1 MKKNIASAVI
11 ALSLFLSAGLPA
23 VEASAQATEPPKREL
38 RSVWLTTYLC
48 IDWPSSDSRGTS
60 EAKQAQM
67 KKELLAY
74 LDNHQKRNFN
84 GVCLQVRSMAD
95 AFYKSSYEPWSQ
107 YLTNTRGA
115 EPGWDPLAFAVEE
128 CHKRGLECWA
138 WINPYRFNRGNAAR
152 DTEYDKEYIS
162 KGWIISHNG
171 YAVFNPGLEEVRQ
184 HNLRVIR
191 EIYTNYAVDGILFDD
206 YFYPNDIPYKSDDAM
221 AAEDWEDYQEQVPG
235 GAPGKINDWRRENI
249 AKFVRQLREQVD
261 ADRPD
266 MRFGISP
273 AGVAGKSA
281 PQYGLSAPPIS
292 SSDWQYESIC
302 SDPLKWLSDGSIDF
316 ISPQIYWFATPG
328 TGGYSSAAPYTPL
341 AKWWSD
347 IANHFGRHFY
357 SSQAPYRM
365 CDGNGSPVY
374 NNESSWE
381 DLSKQIS
388 LNREYTLD
396 NAPGSIF
403 YSAKYMDGPL
413 CSGWGDYL
421 LEHSFSTKSLVPV
434 TSWKE
439 HPVYA
444 APANLALDKGA
455 LSWEATIGRRGNEI
469 IRYTVYAVPLE
480 VDLASARNADGDGLD
495 SKYLLGVSYDTGYT
509 LPADKASGYWYGV
522 CVYDGYGY
530 ESEIAVANYPNG
542 PSEKVVLKA
551 PADGESLDWGV
562 DFAWSA
568 VDGAVYTLQISPVED
583 FSKIDIECPELTAPG
598 VSLDL
603 GSLDSGKRYFWRVSS
618 LQPSKLPVWSE
629 AYSFISPVRVAA
641 AAPVLVSPA
650 DKAEVADEFSL
661 TWEAS
666 ADDVEGYTVEIAS
679 DDSFSDILRTIKVA
693 ENTTTVRLVSSV
705 LGIGTYYWRV
715 VAEGSHYLPGV
726 SAVYQ
731 FSVTHLD
738 VGNFEP
744 GYIVKT
750 DDALYADAGK
760 YKFENV
766 WYRTVGNS
774 NFSPEGNGS
783 NNRGIAIAGDYVYMS
798 GRKEASSKS
807 DIYLKQYSLASGE
820 HIRDINLS
828 ADGKVSYLPCNDVFS
843 DAGGNLLIANLVLNV
858 TTTPLVLHRVD
869 PETGELTR
877 VAELLGEGLSGGR
890 VDHCCVYGSVDD
902 PVFYVYAAIASNKII
917 ARWTVAEGK
926 TTFEYVTVNELSP
939 SSKSSFGIAPRTLA
953 LGPGEVIVDG
963 GDTAPAAYDFSTGN
977 IVNRLDDIYDLM
989 PDGYRSNGIKYF
1001 TLGGKHL
1008 YVYASSDH
1016 ESAGYTFNI
1025 ISGKSATFA
1034 DAGLLWKFP
1043 EGGMGKVNSTTCSA
1057 PVDVATVDAG
1067 SAMVAVYVPGNGLG
1081 VYRVTDGAASGISDV
1096 SVGGKDI
1103 VSIGR
1108 DGVVEFSSEVGCVE
1122 VYSVSGMLLARYVA
1136 VDSFR
1141 LPDTPG
1147 AYIVRFDGNVRKIIR

>member
-1 MKKNIASAVI
+1 M
-11 ALSLFLSAGLPA
+11 LF
-23 VEASAQATEPPKREL
+23 
-38 RSVWLTTYLC
+38 RS
-48 IDWPSSDSRGTS
+48 
-60 EAKQAQM
+60 
-67 KKELLAY
+67 
-74 LDNHQKRNFN
+74 
-84 GVCLQVRSMAD
+84 
-95 AFYKSSYEPWSQ
+95 
-107 YLTNTRGA
+107 
-115 EPGWDPLAFAVEE
+115 
-128 CHKRGLECWA
+128 
-138 WINPYRFNRGNAAR
+138 
-152 DTEYDKEYIS
+152 
-162 KGWIISHNG
+162 
-171 YAVFNPGLEEVRQ
+171 
-184 HNLRVIR
+184 
-191 EIYTNYAVDGILFDD
+191 
-206 YFYPNDIPYKSDDAM
+206 
-221 AAEDWEDYQEQVPG
+221 
-235 GAPGKINDWRRENI
+235 
-249 AKFVRQLREQVD
+249 
-261 ADRPD
+261 
-266 MRFGISP
+266 
-273 AGVAGKSA
+273 
-281 PQYGLSAPPIS
+281 
-292 SSDWQYESIC
+292 
-302 SDPLKWLSDGSIDF
+302 
-316 ISPQIYWFATPG
+316 
-328 TGGYSSAAPYTPL
+328 
-341 AKWWSD
+341 
-347 IANHFGRHFY
+347 
-357 SSQAPYRM
+357 
-365 CDGNGSPVY
+365 
-374 NNESSWE
+374 
-381 DLSKQIS
+381 
-388 LNREYTLD
+388 
-396 NAPGSIF
+396 
-403 YSAKYMDGPL
+403 
-413 CSGWGDYL
+413 
-421 LEHSFSTKSLVPV
+421 
-434 TSWKE
+434 
-439 HPVYA
+439 
-444 APANLALDKGA
+444 
-455 LSWEATIGRRGNEI
+455 
-469 IRYTVYAVPLE
+469 
-480 VDLASARNADGDGLD
+480 
-495 SKYLLGVSYDTGYT
+495 
-509 LPADKASGYWYGV
+509 
-522 CVYDGYGY
+522 
-530 ESEIAVANYPNG
+530 
-542 PSEKVVLKA
+542 
-551 PADGESLDWGV
+551 
-562 DFAWSA
+562 
-568 VDGAVYTLQISPVED
+568 
-583 FSKIDIECPELTAPG
+583 
-598 VSLDL
+598 
-603 GSLDSGKRYFWRVSS
+603 
-618 LQPSKLPVWSE
+618 
-629 AYSFISPVRVAA
+629 SPVRVAA